1 MSKVFLQQTYKC
13 IRPNQG
19 WLVPVNKVLEAVV
32 IFFGVCMILLG
43 VVFVIAGSAENV
55 LIGGILVL
63 IAIVIF
69 YFVYRISKIEAR
81 KPTLVSQTFNVKM
94 EGSGAMTEK
103 DMKCRSC
110 GAPIQNKD
118 ISVIQGGIMAKC
130 SYCGA
135 MFALEEAPK
144 W

>member
-1 MSKVFLQQTYKC
+1 M
-13 IRPNQG
+13 
-19 WLVPVNKVLEAVV
+19 NKILEAVV
-32 IFFGVCMILLG
+32 IFFSVCMILLG
-43 VVFVIAGSAENV
+43 AVFIIAGSLENV
-55 LIGGILVL
+55 LIGGILIL

-69 YFVYRISKIEAR
+69 YFVYRTSKIEAE

-118 ISVIQGGIMAKC
+118 LSVIQGGMMAKC